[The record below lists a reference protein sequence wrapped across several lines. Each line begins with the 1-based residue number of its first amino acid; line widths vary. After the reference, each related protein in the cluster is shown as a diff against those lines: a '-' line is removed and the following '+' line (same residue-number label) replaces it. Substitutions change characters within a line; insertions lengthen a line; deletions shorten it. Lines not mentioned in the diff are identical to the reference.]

1 MINIFKELK
10 DKILKF
16 ARDLKIIN
24 KNPDMKNTVT
34 DVKQTSLKG
43 DGNAGRLAYSDGS
56 GCATERVR

>member
-34 DVKQTSLKG
+34 EVK
-43 DGNAGRLAYSDGS
+43 
-56 GCATERVR
+56 